1 LGMLYT
7 KSKTLSNY
15 YSVQNAV
22 LRTKAYDFTSLLF
35 NGFKNSVKDKLIDE
49 AYRTQHQLAAAI
61 ISEYSGLVS
70 YNPDPTKLSLVQLN
84 PKDTSSALTPVIT
97 TVSNLQAYL
106 PQAPDTAKQAI
117 AAGKNNQ
124 VDAYNNKVKIFNSYL
139 NKINGLIAQLNQTN
153 SDIVKMSN
161 TNNNQYK
168 GYAKNS
174 AGLLNEIV
182 VSNSIV
188 RKE

>member
-1 LGMLYT
+1 MLYT

-35 NGFKNSVKDKLIDE
+35 NGFKNSVKAKLIED
-49 AYRTQHQLAAAI
+49 AYHTQHQLVAAI
-61 ISEYSGLVS
+61 LSEYSGLVS
-70 YNPDPTKLSLVQLN
+70 YNPDLSKLSLVQLN
-84 PKDTSSALTPVIT
+84 PKDTTSALTPVLT
-97 TVSNLQAYL
+97 TVSNLQAYT
-106 PQAPDTAKQAI
+106 PEVPDTSKQASAI
-117 AAGKNNQ
+117 AKNNQ
-124 VDAYNNKVKIFNSYL
+124 LDSYNNKVKIFNSYL
-139 NKINGLIAQLNQTN
+139 SKINSLIKQLNQTN

-161 TNNNQYK
+161 SDNNQYK
-168 GYAKNS
+168 GYAKS
-174 AGLLNEIV
+174 SPGLLNEIT